1 MSLGQRL
8 RRLREERG
16 LTLAQV
22 ASAAGLSVSH
32 LSAIEN
38 ETRRNPSFHIV
49 ARLASVYG
57 VPMES
62 LVDEADR
69 PASAAR
75 FERERADAEASY
87 LDMARRLA
95 EADALSRSCAP
106 ARGAGRLFARAGT
119 VATTNVARRCSSEA
133 SGSAG
138 SPIAAQLPQPPGDGR
153 ADDDSAQSE
162 GAPSGD

>member
-95 EADALSRSCAP
+95 EADALSHP
-106 ARGAGRLFARAGT
+106 ARLLEVLAAYLREREQSYDATSQGA
-119 VATTNVARRCSSEA
+119 SSEA
-133 SGSAG
+133 SGSQ
-138 SPIAAQLPQPPGDGR
+138 AQSDRGQPPQPPGDGR

>member
-8 RRLREERG
+8 RRLREERR

-38 ETRRNPSFHIV
+38 GSRPNPSFQIV

-62 LVDEADR
+62 LLDEADR
-69 PASAAR
+69 SAAR
-75 FERERADAEASY
+75 YLERERADASASY

-95 EADALSRSCAP
+95 EADALSHP
-106 ARGAGRLFARAGT
+106 ARLLEVLAAYLREQEQAY
-119 VATTNVARRCSSEA
+119 EA
-133 SGSAG
+133 KSQSA
-138 SPIAAQLPQPPGDGR
+138 LPQPSHLEAQAHADKPSPSTQGEQPGEHDG
-153 ADDDSAQSE
+153 AQRE
-162 GAPSGD
+162 GAPGKD